1 MDVTAQILKQIRE
14 QGGSDNT
21 NPAVLGSAKVL
32 NYAAGPSISRAE
44 EVTITSIP
52 LVVPFED
59 AIGLGANNYY
69 IKFKLDHIQARFA
82 CYEPRGW
89 ECARIEIE
97 EYPEASD
104 YEEAVMN
111 ESIDLEVV
119 NTYEPATL
127 ENSGIRAADQPR
139 LSVRLDNRGT
149 GNIYEDKDFDPFL
162 IRKNHDPVSVD
173 TLWCKLSDTFYVG
186 FHTRNTKRIPYKCDV
201 LIGEEV
207 TVLKAITE
215 GAFNEAN

>member
-21 NPAVLGSAKVL
+21 NPAVLGAGKVL
-32 NYAAGPSISRAE
+32 NYAAGPSIQRPE
-44 EVTITSIP
+44 ELTVTSIP

-59 AIGLGANNYY
+59 SIGLGASNYY

-82 CYEPRGW
+82 CYEPAGW

-97 EYPEASD
+97 KYPEASD
-104 YEEAVMN
+104 YAEAVMD
-111 ESIDLEVV
+111 ETKDRETL

-127 ENSGIRAADQPR
+127 ENSGIKAADHPR
-139 LSVRLDNRGT
+139 LSIRLQNRGT
-149 GNIYEDKDFDPFL
+149 GNIYEDKDFDPF
-162 IRKNHDPVSVD
+162 IIKKNHDPISVD
-173 TLWCKLSDTFYVG
+173 KLWCKLNDVFYVG
-186 FHTRNTKRIPYKCDV
+186 FHVRNTKRIPYKCDV

-207 TVLKAITE
+207 IVKRDITE
-215 GAFNEAN
+215 GVLNEI